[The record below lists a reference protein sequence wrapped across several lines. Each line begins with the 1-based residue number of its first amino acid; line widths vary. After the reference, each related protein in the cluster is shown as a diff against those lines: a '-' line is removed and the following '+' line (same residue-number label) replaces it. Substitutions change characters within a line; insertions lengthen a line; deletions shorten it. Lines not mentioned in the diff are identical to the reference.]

1 MINQYLTFMLHNTLY
16 AVPVSHVQ
24 EVLEYTAPEQLP
36 CTVECI
42 EGLISSRGQGIQVI
56 NLCRKFGLDVS
67 PVTKNTRIIVL
78 ELNTPQENDEN
89 HVTIFGA
96 VADSVEEVMDVKTEE
111 LDAVPKFGNTISAEY
126 ISGVGKKGD
135 AFVILLDVERI
146 FQFHLTAKEKE

>member
-1 MINQYLTFMLHNTLY
+1 MGKQYLTFTLADTIY
-16 AVPVSHVQ
+16 AVNVFQVR
-24 EVLEYTAPEQLP
+24 EVLPYVPPQTLP
-36 CTVECI
+36 NPDPVI
-42 EGLISSRGQGIQVI
+42 EGLIRSRDQSISVI
-56 NLCRKFGLDVS
+56 NLRRRFGLEDRKPDKS
-67 PVTKNTRIIVL
+67 TRIIVL